1 MKKEQVPQDDEGLLD
16 GIREIQYAV
25 DADGRYVQVQ
35 SVGWAPKNAAL
46 RQARELVSASAATV
60 LAEVRAG
67 RLSPLAYHMES
78 AMMDASLLAG
88 YSGVP
93 KRHVRRHMSPDGFRE
108 ATPAALAAYARALG
122 LTVEQLSALP

>member
-1 MKKEQVPQDDEGLLD
+1 MRKNQVPQDDDHLLD
-16 GIREIQYAV
+16 GVREIQYAV
-25 DADGRYVQVQ
+25 DDDGRYVQVP

-46 RQARELVSASAATV
+46 RQARELISASAEAV

-78 AMMDASLLAG
+78 AMMDVALLAG

-93 KRHVRRHMSPDGFRE
+93 KRHVRRHMTPDGFRT
-108 ATPAALAAYARALG
+108 ADPGVLAAYARALG
-122 LTVEQLSALP
+122 LTVGQLCALP